1 LEDNTMMELRKFV
14 APEFIFGAGAIQLVG
29 RYLHNFG
36 AHKALLV
43 TDAGLI
49 QCGWAGRTLDILGGE
64 GIGAAVFSEV
74 SPNPRDSE
82 VMAGAELYREEHCD
96 VIVAI
101 GGGSP
106 MDCAKGIGIVCTN
119 KRHILEMEGID
130 QVGVPGPPLVCIP
143 TTAGTSADVSQFA
156 IINNTEEMRKIA
168 IISKTMVPD
177 VALIDPMPTV
187 TMPPYLTAC
196 TGMDALVHAVEAY
209 VSTANSPLLDL
220 HALEA
225 IRLVCATLPKVLA
238 APDDL
243 SLRNDMTLASL
254 QAGLAFSNASLGAV
268 HAMAHSL
275 GGLLD
280 LPHGECNALLLQHV
294 VNYNFSAASSRYLRI
309 GEAMGLHL
317 EGLSAKE
324 SQKAIFT
331 KIDDMKKEI
340 GITSTLGQQGATL
353 ADIPALADK
362 ALRDP
367 CMVTNPRS
375 PTRRDIEVVYEE
387 AL

>member
-1 LEDNTMMELRKFV
+1 MMELRKFV
-14 APEFIFGAGAIQLVG
+14 APEFIFGVGAMQLVG
-29 RYLHNFG
+29 RYLQNFG

-43 TDAGLI
+43 TDPGLI
-49 QCGWAGRTLDILGGE
+49 HFGWAGKTLDILRAQ
-64 GIGAAVFSEV
+64 GIAAAVFSGV

-82 VMAGAELYREEHCD
+82 VMAGAELYRDEHCD

-106 MDCAKGIGIVCTN
+106 MDCAKGIGIVSTN

-156 IINNTEEMRKIA
+156 IINHTEDKRKIA

-177 VALIDPMPTV
+177 VALIDPMTTV

-225 IRLVCATLPKVLA
+225 IRLVCTTLPKVLA
-238 APDDL
+238 TPDDVA
-243 SLRNDMTLASL
+243 LRNDMTLASL

-268 HAMAHSL
+268 HAMSHSL

-294 VNYNFSAASSRYLRI
+294 VNYNFSEASLRYLKI

-317 EGLSAKE
+317 QGLSAKE
-324 SQKAIFT
+324 AQRAIFAT
-331 KIDDMKKEI
+331 IDELKKQV
-340 GITSTLGQQGATL
+340 GITNTLGQQGARL
-353 ADIPALADK
+353 ADIPALAEK

>member
-1 LEDNTMMELRKFV
+1 MMELRKFV

-43 TDAGLI
+43 TDTGLI
-49 QCGWAGRTLDILGGE
+49 HCGWASKVLDILSGE
-64 GIGAAVFSEV
+64 DIGAVVFSEV
-74 SPNPRDSE
+74 SPNPRDSQ
-82 VMAGAELYREEHCD
+82 VMTGAELYLEEHCD

-106 MDCAKGIGIVCTN
+106 MDCAKGIGIVSTN

-156 IINNTEEMRKIA
+156 IINHTAEKRKIA

-177 VALIDPMPTV
+177 VALIDPLTTV

-225 IRLVCATLPKVLA
+225 IRLVCTTLPKVLA
-238 APDDL
+238 TPDDL
-243 SLRNDMTLASL
+243 SLRNDMTMASL

-294 VNYNFSAASSRYLRI
+294 VNYNFPEASPRYLKI

-317 EGLSAKE
+317 QGLSAKE
-324 SQKAIFT
+324 AQHAIFT
-331 KIDDMKKEI
+331 KIDTLKSQV